1 MNPNSEK
8 DIEKLQWIHDW
19 QYKEVMYRRDHAFR
33 LLTWS
38 NSVFVAWLAAT
49 STLGTGKIA
58 GDNIS
63 SKWLVT
69 ATIILLTLF
78 VLIWENY
85 NFRAYL
91 RNLEATTQISDAIRQ
106 SISSSRLK
114 KKIQILDGN
123 SYLSEGLLRTKYF
136 GPVGNNLVTLALAI
150 LSVVAVWA
158 L

>member
-1 MNPNSEK
+1 MNPNNEK
-8 DIEKLQWIHDW
+8 DIEKLQWIHEW

-58 GDNIS
+58 GDTIT

-69 ATIILLTLF
+69 ATIILLALF

-106 SISSSRLK
+106 SISNAGLK
-114 KKIQILDGN
+114 KRINILNDN
-123 SYLSEGLLRTKYF
+123 SYLSKGLSKTKYF

-150 LSVVAVWA
+150 LSVIAVWI